1 MPKVTVDHTTSLNT
15 ESAFEKIKT
24 FFETDAD
31 LKKID
36 SSIKVEFSKQSGSG
50 KVVGKQFQA
59 EIAIKQANQG
69 SQVTVVVD
77 LPFILTPLKGK
88 VQETIQKKLNKYLA

>member
-1 MPKVTVDHTTSLNT
+1 MPKVTVDHNTSLNL
-15 ESAFEKIKT
+15 EAAFEKIKT

-36 SSIKVEFSKQSGSG
+36 STIKVQFTSGSTTG

-59 EIAIKQANQG
+59 DVSVKSSGNG
-69 SQVTVVVD
+69 SIVTVVVE
-77 LPFILTPLKGK
+77 LPFLLTPLKGK

>member
-1 MPKVTVDHTTSLNT
+1 MPKVTVDHNTSL
-15 ESAFEKIKT
+15 SSDAAFEKIKT

-36 SSIKVEFSKQSGSG
+36 DSIKVEFKPGSQNG
-50 KVVGKQFQA
+50 KVTGKQFKA
-59 EIAIKQANQG
+59 DIIVKDGGKG
-69 SQVTVVVD
+69 SLVSVIVD
-77 LPFILTPLKGK
+77 LPFLLTPFKGK